1 MIKKLKSIFVKENP
15 KVECLIDDLESP
27 LFQCGPGYFTQGY
40 GSFVSASAPK
50 YLKDDPWFGPAV
62 LSNPQMTL
70 KEVFDHAVSDGQLLP
85 EDDIIEPKD
94 IHEVI
99 YNIATRSQKTTIQL
113 DPTPQFGSGS
123 ENFQEGWQS
132 GTSLG
137 QFR

>member
-1 MIKKLKSIFVKENP
+1 MILKSIKKLLHKTIP
-15 KVECLIDDLESP
+15 
-27 LFQCGPGYFTQGY
+27 
-40 GSFVSASAPK
+40 APN

-62 LSNPQMTL
+62 LSGPQMTL
-70 KEVFDHAVSDGQLLP
+70 KEAYEHAVSDGQLLP
-85 EDDIIEPKD
+85 EDDVVEPKN

-99 YNIATRSQKTTIQL
+99 YNIATSSGKTTIQL
-113 DPTPQFGSGS
+113 DSTPQFGSGS

>member
-1 MIKKLKSIFVKENP
+1 MILKSIQKLLN
-15 KVECLIDDLESP
+15 KTI
-27 LFQCGPGYFTQGY
+27 
-40 GSFVSASAPK
+40 SAPK

-70 KEVFDHAVSDGQLLP
+70 KGALSDGQLLP

-99 YNIATRSQKTTIQL
+99 YNIATRNQKTTIQL
-113 DPTPQFGSGS
+113 DHTPQFGSGS

>member
-1 MIKKLKSIFVKENP
+1 MILRSIKKILNKTIP
-15 KVECLIDDLESP
+15 
-27 LFQCGPGYFTQGY
+27 
-40 GSFVSASAPK
+40 APN
-50 YLKDDPWFGPAV
+50 YLKNDPWFGSAV
-62 LSNPQMTL
+62 LSNSQMTVR
-70 KEVFDHAVSDGQLLP
+70 EAYEHAVSDGQLLP

-113 DPTPQFGSGS
+113 DPTSQFGSGS

-132 GTSLG
+132 ETSLG

>member
-1 MIKKLKSIFVKENP
+1 MIKKLKSIFVKEKS
-15 KVECLIDDLESP
+15 KVEYLIDDLEAP
-27 LFQCGPGYFTQGY
+27 LFECGPGHFTQGY
-40 GSFVSASAPK
+40 GSFVSVPAHK

-62 LSNPQMTL
+62 LSDSQITI
-70 KEVFDHAVSDGQLLP
+70 KEAYEHAVSDGQLLP
-85 EDDIIEPKD
+85 EDDTVEPKN

-99 YNIATRSQKTTIQL
+99 YNIATCSQKTTTQL
-113 DPTPQFGSGS
+113 NPTPQFGSGS